1 MAMHSPMMVVI
12 SASQMPACEQSRI
25 GSRVFGDGAE
35 DGDHAEHG
43 SEEPEQGRDDGNEFD
58 PAQAFRD
65 TGEVPVEEVGDF
77 RPDVFGVFA
86 VCLRDVA
93 YDADEWVVAGVDDIV
108 PVSCGTLLHIQEIPL
123 EFPPD
128 ELEKEQ
134 CAQGEEQAD
143 AGDQAPARP
152 LRGRWPRKCR
162 KDSCRQLLRPD
173 GKGKETFL
181 RAGAIRVIRMSGR
194 FFQAGLA
201 FRGVMG

>member
-1 MAMHSPMMVVI
+1 MAITAVTVFHGLDVESPELEHEIVVEHEHGYGD
-12 SASQMPACEQSRI
+12 AQPHDGGDQRLPDACREQSRI

-93 YDADEWVVAGVDDIV
+93 YDTDEWVVAGVDDIV
-108 PVSCGTLLHIQEIPL
+108 PVSYSSDCLC
-123 EFPPD
+123 
-128 ELEKEQ
+128 KN
-134 CAQGEEQAD
+134 
-143 AGDQAPARP
+143 
-152 LRGRWPRKCR
+152 KM
-162 KDSCRQLLRPD
+162 
-173 GKGKETFL
+173 ETICHF
-181 RAGAIRVIRMSGR
+181 
-194 FFQAGLA
+194 
-201 FRGVMG
+201 